1 MAPVAAATLPSPL
14 FADIAQHDIDAILQ
28 CARMMRCPAGRTLF
42 RQGDPAR
49 RCFMVIEGRLKLSQL
64 HEQGKEALIRYVG
77 PGETTAALALFKDRT
92 YPLTARA
99 VADTRT
105 AAWDKAALEHL
116 LDRHPRL
123 ARNLLRMALDR
134 LEEIQTRYL
143 ELRTEQ
149 VERRIARA
157 LLRIMQH
164 AGRHT
169 TGGVTIDLP
178 LSRQELADYS
188 GTTLYTASRTLSGWE
203 KKGWIRSGRERIVI
217 ADPHAL
223 VLFSETP

>member
-28 CARMMRCPAGRTLF
+28 CARKIPCPAGRTLF

-64 HEQGKEALIRYVG
+64 HEQGKEAIIRYVG
-77 PGETTAALALFKDRT
+77 PGETTAALALFKNRN

-99 VADTRT
+99 VSDTRT
-105 AAWDKAALEHL
+105 AAWDKAALDHL
-116 LDRHPRL
+116 LDRHPCL

-164 AGRHT
+164 AGRRT